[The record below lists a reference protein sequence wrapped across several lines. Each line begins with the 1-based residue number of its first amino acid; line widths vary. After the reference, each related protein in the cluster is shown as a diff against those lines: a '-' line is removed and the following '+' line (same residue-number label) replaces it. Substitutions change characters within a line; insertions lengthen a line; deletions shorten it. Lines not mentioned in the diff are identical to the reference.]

1 MKALDHLLHH
11 LHLHGV
17 LYCHSEL
24 RGRWGIELPEVPDT
38 SLFHIL
44 ISGACLVEHKGYTQR
59 LLPGDFMFV
68 PRGAGEVLK
77 SDPEAPVKAL
87 FDYPYTA
94 INGSYEVL
102 KWGDT
107 GPVTRLLCG
116 VVRLEDPSAHYL
128 LKALPEILHLPHA
141 RSNHPQWLSQTVEII
156 MQEAEHPQL
165 GGEALLTRLADV
177 LVIQGIRHWV
187 QENAQ
192 ATGWLLALEDDRI
205 GHALQLIHDAPETPW
220 TLEKLAQRSGMSRS
234 AFAQRFK
241 HLVGETMLN
250 YLTQW
255 RMRLALSRLRQGQKI
270 SEDWVE
276 QLGYTS
282 EAAFRRAF
290 KKTLGLP
297 PGEYLQ
303 QKLPTVSE
311 LMSDLMPG
319 Q

>member
-1 MKALDHLLHH
+1 MYGKRSALGEARQLRLTGNQVLLMRNGKPQLNDMMK
-11 LHLHGV
+11 HGGATATI
-17 LYCHSEL
+17 L
-24 RGRWGIELPEVPDT
+24 LPEVPDT

-141 RSNHPQWLSQTVEII
+141 CSNHPQWLSQTVEII

-187 QENAQ
+187 QEHAQ
-192 ATGWLLALEDDRI
+192 ARAGCWLWKTIALA
-205 GHALQLIHDAPETPW
+205 TPY
-220 TLEKLAQRSGMSRS
+220 S
-234 AFAQRFK
+234 
-241 HLVGETMLN
+241 
-250 YLTQW
+250 
-255 RMRLALSRLRQGQKI
+255 
-270 SEDWVE
+270 
-276 QLGYTS
+276 
-282 EAAFRRAF
+282 
-290 KKTLGLP
+290 
-297 PGEYLQ
+297 
-303 QKLPTVSE
+303 
-311 LMSDLMPG
+311 
-319 Q
+319 